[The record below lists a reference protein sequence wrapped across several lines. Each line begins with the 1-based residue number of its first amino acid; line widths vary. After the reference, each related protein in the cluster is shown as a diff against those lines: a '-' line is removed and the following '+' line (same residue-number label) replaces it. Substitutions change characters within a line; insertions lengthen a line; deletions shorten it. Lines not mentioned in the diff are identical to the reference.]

1 MTVSFRQ
8 HREFLIDYLR
18 PQRLAVAVMSVL
30 LLGSIALQL
39 VTPQILSR
47 FIDAARAG
55 GAPDTLVRL
64 AVLSLMVAGAG
75 QLVSTCSAY
84 ASENVGWAATNKVRE
99 DLALHCLRL
108 DLPFHNAK
116 TPGEMIER
124 VDGDVTQLSSFF
136 SQFVLRVFGNAVLL
150 VGILVLLF
158 RADWRVGIV
167 YSVFTVAAL
176 VILRRLIESA
186 VPYWKEARQT
196 SAILLGFLEERLSG
210 TEDIRASGA
219 VPYVMRRLYEVLRN
233 QLDKSRRGGVRGRVG
248 WGTAARAF
256 ADGDAI
262 ALWMGAYLLRQG
274 VGTPGAVGLLLPFP

>member
-1 MTVSFRQ
+1 MAVSFRQ

-18 PQRLAVAVMSVL
+18 QQWLAVAVMSVL
-30 LLGSIALQL
+30 LLSSIGSQL
-39 VTPQILSR
+39 LTPQIISR
-47 FIDAARAG
+47 FIDAARGG

-84 ASENVGWAATNKVRE
+84 ASEDVGGAATNKVR
-99 DLALHCLRL
+99 DDVALHCLRL

-167 YSVFTVAAL
+167 YSVFTVTAL

-233 QLDKSRRGGVRGRVG
+233 QLDKSRRAGVGGAVV
-248 WGTAARAF
+248 WGAAARPA
-256 ADGDAI
+256 AG
-262 ALWMGAYLLRQG
+262 GAG
-274 VGTPGAVGLLLPFP
+274 S

>member
-1 MTVSFRQ
+1 MAVSFRQ

-18 PQRLAVAVMSVL
+18 PQWLAVAVMSAL
-30 LLGSIALQL
+30 LLSSIGLQL
-39 VTPQILSR
+39 LTPQIISR
-47 FIDAARAG
+47 FIDSARAG
-55 GAPDTLVRL
+55 AAPEVLVRL
-64 AVLSLMVAGAG
+64 AVLFLIVAVAG
-75 QLVSTCSAY
+75 QLVSTGSVY
-84 ASENVGWAATNKVRE
+84 ASENVGWTATNKVRE

-136 SQFVLRVFGNAVLL
+136 SQFVLRVLGNAVLL

-167 YSVFTVAAL
+167 YTVFTATAL

-186 VPYWKEARQT
+186 VPYWKEARQAR
-196 SAILLGFLEERLSG
+196 AILLGFLGERLSG

-256 ADGDAI
+256 ADGDPHP
-262 ALWMGAYLLRQG
+262 L
-274 VGTPGAVGLLLPFP
+274 

>member
-1 MTVSFRQ
+1 M
-8 HREFLIDYLR
+8 
-18 PQRLAVAVMSVL
+18 VAV
-30 LLGSIALQL
+30 
-39 VTPQILSR
+39 
-47 FIDAARAG
+47 
-55 GAPDTLVRL
+55 
-64 AVLSLMVAGAG
+64 AG

-158 RADWRVGIV
+158 RADWRVGVV
-167 YSVFTVAAL
+167 YSVFTVTAL

-219 VPYVMRRLYEVLRN
+219 VPYVMRRLYEALRN
-233 QLDKSRRGGVRGRVG
+233 QLDKSRRAGLRGAMV
-248 WGTAARAF
+248 WGTTAGLPPR
-256 ADGDAI
+256 GDAI
-262 ALWMGAYLLRQG
+262 SFWRGGDLLRQG
-274 VGTPGAVGLLLPFP
+274 GITLGTVSPFFHHTGMLRRPPGQSTRQGQGFRRA

>member
-1 MTVSFRQ
+1 MAVSFRQ

-18 PQRLAVAVMSVL
+18 PQWLAVAVMSVL
-30 LLGSIALQL
+30 LLSSIGLQL
-39 VTPQILSR
+39 LTPQIISR

-55 GAPDTLVRL
+55 GAPETLVRL
-64 AVLSLMVAGAG
+64 AVLSLMVAVAG

-108 DLPFHNAK
+108 ALPFHHAD

-124 VDGDVTQLSSFF
+124 GDGDVTQLSSFF

-167 YSVFTVAAL
+167 YSVFTVTAL

-219 VPYVMRRLYEVLRN
+219 VPYVMRRLYEALRN
-233 QLDKSRRGGVRGRVG
+233 QLEKSRRAWVRGG
-248 WGTAARAF
+248 KKWGTTARVPGV
-256 ADGDAI
+256 GDTN
-262 ALWMGAYLLRQG
+262 ALWVGAEL
-274 VGTPGAVGLLLPFP
+274 VP